1 MSGGCEGL
9 DQNLKKKPSSMC
21 QFYID
26 IVFCLERKLDKCNGF
41 LKQKNDCYKVNT
53 SIVLKEIYSPSFVV
67 YVPQF
72 FKATHFY
79 TSLKKYLLHEIKY
92 IIIVSS

>member
-9 DQNLKKKPSSMC
+9 DQNLKKKT
-21 QFYID
+21 QFDVSVLYRHC
-26 IVFCLERKLDKCNGF
+26 FCLERKLDKSNGF

-72 FKATHFY
+72 FKATHLY
-79 TSLKKYLLHEIKY
+79 TSLKKYLLHEI
-92 IIIVSS
+92 

>member
-26 IVFCLERKLDKCNGF
+26 IVFVK
-41 LKQKNDCYKVNT
+41 
-53 SIVLKEIYSPSFVV
+53 KEN
-67 YVPQF
+67 
-72 FKATHFY
+72 
-79 TSLKKYLLHEIKY
+79 
-92 IIIVSS
+92 